1 MDLASFSLEILI
13 FLFFISTVAGFLD
26 TLVGGGGLLAVPAL
40 MLSGMPPIYVL
51 GTNKLQGSMG
61 TGAATLLLLRR
72 KELHWENIKPLMLAS
87 FIGAAIGSIII
98 QFMDA
103 EILSFVIPCVLGF
116 IAIYFIF
123 APEPKKKQRLSNN
136 SYQNV
141 VVPAIAGYD
150 GMFGPGTGSF
160 FVLAGVA
167 IKKLDIIKS
176 TVIAKPLNFSSNI
189 ASLIVFLSFGHVVW
203 VIGILMMSGQAIGAF
218 LGTHYLF
225 KVNPKAIRI
234 LIVIM
239 SLAMLIRYSFTIDWL
254 D

>member
-1 MDLASFSLEILI
+1 MDLVSFSPEILT
-13 FLFFISTVAGFLD
+13 FLFLIAIVAGFLD

-72 KELHWENIKPLMLAS
+72 KKLHWKNIKPLMLAS

-176 TVIAKPLNFSSNI
+176 TVMAKPLNFSSNI
-189 ASLIVFLSFGHVVW
+189 ASLLVFLSFGHVVW
-203 VIGILMMSGQAIGAF
+203 VVGLIMMLGQAIGAF

-239 SLAMLIRYSFTIDWL
+239 SLAMLIRYSFTIG
-254 D
+254 